1 MLPLQSPPPPP
12 AHLPLASLSC
22 QAIERRHRCRF
33 GCLGLDMPP
42 TRSRPTLCPQKYL
55 SLILHKT
62 ISVLIICFRK
72 LTLSPESPDN
82 LPSPPPPCPIEQ
94 AHLVSSSFAGS
105 SACLQAHL
113 GLSNCA
119 ICQFIQCQFSQPLLP
134 LPLSLSFFSALR
146 WEHDMLSSRLAKQMF
161 LMPIR
166 RLGQQLK

>member
-1 MLPLQSPPPPP
+1 MLPLQSPPSPPP
-12 AHLPLASLSC
+12 PAAHLPLASLSC
-22 QAIERRHRCRF
+22 QAIEAAS
-33 GCLGLDMPP
+33 LSLWLS
-42 TRSRPTLCPQKYL
+42 RSRHAAHSLAPDSLSPKYL

-72 LTLSPESPDN
+72 LTLSQSPDN
-82 LPSPPPPCPIEQ
+82 PPSPPPYPIEQ
-94 AHLVSSSFAGS
+94 AHLVSSSSAGS

-119 ICQFIQCQFSQPLLP
+119 ICQFIQCQFPQPLLSLP
-134 LPLSLSFFSALR
+134 LPFFSVLH

-161 LMPIR
+161 LMPIC